1 MMAEQPKLVSV
12 AELLAHPGNVARLD
26 AIRRNEAGSDVSALN
41 RYKRMQSKP
50 PAIILAADGLT
61 ILDGLHR
68 ALVAEWCGQETIEAI
83 G

>member
-1 MMAEQPKLVSV
+1 MTVEQPKLVPL
-12 AELLAHPGNVARLD
+12 APLLEHNRAALDCIRHNEEGNL
-26 AIRRNEAGSDVSALN
+26 VSALW
-41 RYKRMQSKP
+41 RYRRMQSKP